1 LQTIR
6 RLFSSSSYAISSTGL
21 LAESMLILPPAMLMF
36 VFWLHASTGRLEL
49 KLHLTGS
56 AASGLE
62 LLYDLHAC
70 IICDLAEDDVLAI
83 EPGGDDGGDEEL
95 RAVTRRVRIS
105 TRISMI

>member
-1 LQTIR
+1 MHLLVVHAR
-6 RLFSSSSYAISSTGL
+6 LLFSAG
-21 LAESMLILPPAMLMF
+21 
-36 VFWLHASTGRLEL
+36 VDDGWLEL

-95 RAVTRRVRIS
+95 RAVTIRVRIS